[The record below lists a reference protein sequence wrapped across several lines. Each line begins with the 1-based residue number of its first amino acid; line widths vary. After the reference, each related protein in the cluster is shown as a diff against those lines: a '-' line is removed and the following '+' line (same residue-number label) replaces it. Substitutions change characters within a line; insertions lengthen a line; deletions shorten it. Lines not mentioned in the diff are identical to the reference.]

1 MNRRAPL
8 LFLLAVIAE
17 NAACEVGAE
26 VFFQD
31 SALSHV
37 RLSPDGSRQAMV
49 IEDEDGFTLSVRD
62 SATGQERRIL
72 DSKKLLE
79 RDIKGVLDI
88 GWIDNGHLALVLVED
103 RAAIAD
109 LIETKSQ
116 RHTYFIDVKKPP
128 QSRDEIVSIKTS
140 GWLVHTLPQQ
150 DGKFLYAKSGINSRI
165 YRIDANALHPMGRK
179 LSKTDRPDGGQFSL
193 DNVVAEIEGFVYRW
207 FIKIDGTIV
216 AALVSNND
224 DELVLMETADSG
236 KSWTKLKVL
245 VESPQKQAE
254 ENKKKAGKSGR
265 GRKKEG
271 DAQEEEKAELLFPIA
286 YGGKPG
292 RYYAVLEKEQTPDS
306 LYLCDF
312 AQDTRELLYQHAT
325 ADIFQVR
332 TSGQDYR
339 LLSVG
344 ISNRGEP
351 QFIYFDDQHAGIL
364 DKVKRKGYQ
373 GYLALSESDLLARNH
388 VIYNFA
394 SNNPGALLL
403 YNEPKNEVS
412 RLGDAVPGVPRS
424 LNSELIVDELK
435 VDGLSIEYFLS
446 KPRQGGAA
454 KYPLVMIPHGGPIGV
469 SDHRLYD
476 PLTQYLVA
484 NGLAVLQV
492 NYRGS
497 AGYGIEFIEAGK
509 KQWGSGVLS
518 DIYSVL
524 GVVRKRQ
531 DIAADRVC
539 IAGGSYGGYAA
550 LALAIKYPDEFRCA
564 ASLAGVMDVQLMTGR
579 LDIGQAGVDWYK
591 EYVGDPEQEADYLK
605 QISPVYNASML
616 KVPVLLAHGTDDDVV
631 DVEHLYRMSYALDRL
646 QIPHEKIILEGVG
659 HSFDKSRQAA
669 EFYSRL
675 YKFLRSHLR

>member
-1 MNRRAPL
+1 MNRRAAL
-8 LFLLAVIAE
+8 LLIIACIAE
-17 NAACEVGAE
+17 NAACEVDAS
-26 VFFQD
+26 VFFRD
-31 SALSHV
+31 STLSHV
-37 RLSPDGSRQAMV
+37 RLSPDGNQQAMV
-49 IEDEDGFTLSVRD
+49 VEDDAGFTLSVRN
-62 SATGQERRIL
+62 SATHHVQLIL
-72 DSKKLLE
+72 DSRKLLE
-79 RDIKGVLDI
+79 RNINGVLDV
-88 GWIDNGHLALVLVED
+88 GWIDNRNLVLILVED
-103 RAAIAD
+103 RTAIAD

-116 RHTYFIDVKKPP
+116 RHTYFVDVKKPP
-128 QSRDEIVSIKTS
+128 QSRDDIVSIKTS

-150 DGKFLYAKSGINSRI
+150 SGKFLYAKSGINSRV
-165 YRIDANALHPMGRK
+165 YSIDVNALHPIGRK
-179 LSKTDRPDGGQFSL
+179 LSKMDRLDGGQFSL
-193 DNVVAEIEGFVYRW
+193 ENVVAEIEGFVYRW
-207 FIKIDGTIV
+207 FIKVDGTIV
-216 AALVSNND
+216 AALVRND
-224 DELVLMETADSG
+224 EDELVLMETGDSG
-236 KSWTKLKVL
+236 KSWTRLKVL
-245 VESPQKQAE
+245 VESPQKDE
-254 ENKKKAGKSGR
+254 EDKKTAGKSGS
-265 GRKKEG
+265 GKKKDGSEE
-271 DAQEEEKAELLFPIA
+271 AEEKAELLIPIA
-286 YGGKPG
+286 YAGTPG

-312 AQDTRELLYQHAT
+312 TQDGKELLYQHAT

-332 TSGQDYR
+332 TSSRDYR

-351 QFIYFDDQHAGIL
+351 QFIYFDDQHAGIFN
-364 DKVKRKGYQ
+364 KVKQKGYQ
-373 GYLALSESDLLARNH
+373 GYLALSESDLQGKNH
-388 VIYNFA
+388 IIYNFS

-446 KPRQGGAA
+446 KPKGGSG
-454 KYPLVMIPHGGPIGV
+454 KYPLVVIPHGGPIGV

-497 AGYGIEFIEAGK
+497 AGYGMEFIEAGR

-518 DIYSVL
+518 DIYGVL

-564 ASLAGVMDVQLMTGR
+564 ASLAGVTDVQLMTGR
-579 LDIGQAGVDWYK
+579 LDIGQKGVDWYK
-591 EYVGDPEQEADYLK
+591 ENVGDPEQEADYLK

-616 KVPVLLAHGTDDDVV
+616 KVPVLLAHGADDDVV
-631 DVEHLYRMSYALDRL
+631 DVEHLYRMSYALARL
-646 QIPHEKIILEGVG
+646 KIPHDKIILDEVG
-659 HSFDKSRQAA
+659 HGFDKSRDAA

-675 YKFLRSHLR
+675 YKFLREHLR